1 MEAEYMALTH
11 ATKEALWLRTLA
23 TDLGFNITGPMS
35 IQTDNQSA
43 IAFAHNDQFHPRSKH
58 IDIRHH
64 FVRERIDSSDIAIIH
79 CASEDNSA
87 DLLTKALARPT
98 HSRQMALIQVSAC

>member
-64 FVRERIDSSDIAIIH
+64 FVRERIISNEIQVTH

-87 DLLTKALARPT
+87 DLLTKALARPS
-98 HSRQMALIQVSAC
+98 HEAQLARIGLSAR